1 MSDIETYNKAVEF
14 GLINNPYNWHIWKRA
29 YQQGKFDKE
38 EFELQR
44 LYDWLLDENRE
55 PANTKFTAG
64 KTRNVAR
71 EIEFLLKKK

>member
-1 MSDIETYNKAVEF
+1 MTKEKALNAVEKA
-14 GLINNPYNWHIWKRA
+14 INKA
-29 YQQGKFDKE
+29 YQQGMLDKE

-71 EIEFLLKKK
+71 EIELLLRKK